1 MLFLHFFVN
10 IRVFKKCFNGKEKL
24 RLLNTIGVSCKV
36 SDTTV
41 KDNEK
46 SIQTVCYPGKEEK
59 NLTETRVRF
68 YKQMKPKTSYY
79 LPPEEK
85 SMLQAIK
92 RVGYQVYY
100 SSRVDETI
108 ISDKLFQDNAWIVGN

>member
-1 MLFLHFFVN
+1 MN

-68 YKQMKPKTSYY
+68 YKQMKPKTSHY

-92 RVGYQVYY
+92 RVRYQVYY